1 MKLFSKRQSAK
12 QDSHVNSNNLRRS
25 KLFLAIAPVIIVPM
39 MPLITFA
46 QQDTT
51 LDEIVVVSKK
61 KIFANQSTTE
71 SMQNQQNPIT
81 SVLSSINTLPGV
93 NITEGDSFGFDDWS
107 TTINLRGF
115 QNSLSDQQVGITIDG
130 FPNGESNYG
139 GGSKANRFID
149 SSNSQGVDVSQGT
162 ADIGSRS
169 LEALGGTLNFLT
181 RNPSD
186 VSGSKV
192 QLSIGDHDA
201 LRYAASYDTGSMFN
215 DSTRLFVSASHQE
228 ATDWVNNAAEN
239 DRDHFATKLV
249 SEFGDTTVTGYL
261 AYDNVQEDN
270 YQRITLAEFESNP
283 NSDRLLDQW
292 TGIPY
297 VDQVHRRGWST
308 LRENTFGYLKLD
320 HQFESGLALSS
331 GVYLHQNEGR
341 GDWVPPQIVDVAN
354 DNGGPESEVLGG
366 STTFGGPIT
375 GAIFFVDTAGNALAP
390 RTDCVSS
397 ITFPYGGA
405 GSEYDPACYSSD
417 AIAVQSYRHTHYQK
431 DRLGFTGDLAYQM
444 NFGEI
449 DNELRAGIW
458 YEDQTREE
466 FRDWHRITDTRVGPA
481 FDSQPYYVQYD
492 REYPREVLNYY
503 VEDNLTVGAITATIG
518 IRQFFVDVE
527 RVDNFDL
534 DNRTSLNSD
543 SDVLFSGGLR
553 FDTGIDGLELFAS
566 YSENYKALGDL
577 VLERDAVD
585 TSNITPETSEN
596 VELGLRFQSA
606 KMSATVTY
614 FNNTFE
620 NRLQFF
626 GAQTAGNIP
635 NYTIGADGRYDNVG
649 GVETDGLEVSGT
661 YYLSDAVSIYSA
673 FTYTDAKY
681 VGAGLGAE
689 ADVALGIFPGNS
701 VVNTP
706 ENSFVVSADWSSDV
720 YRAGFSAKFVD
731 DRFIDIA
738 NTSVAE
744 SYTTADLYLGMNGV
758 AFADSL
764 QAIDISLVV
773 NNVFDESYLGG
784 ISGFGAW
791 IGAPRT
797 AVLSVSADF

>member
-1 MKLFSKRQSAK
+1 MKPFSK
-12 QDSHVNSNNLRRS
+12 SHLVETNSRIGSSRLKRS
-25 KLFLAIAPVIIVPM
+25 KLFIAIAPIIMTSLMPM
-39 MPLITFA
+39 TSFA
-46 QQDTT
+46 EQDIV
-51 LDEIVVVSKK
+51 LDEIVVISKK

-71 SMQNQQNPIT
+71 SMKHQQNLIT
-81 SVLSSINTLPGV
+81 SVLSTINTLPGV

-149 SSNSQGVDVSQGT
+149 SSNLQGVDVSQGT

-169 LEALGGTLNFLT
+169 LEALGGTLNFTT
-181 RNPSD
+181 RNPKDSA
-186 VSGSKV
+186 GSNV
-192 QLSIGDHDA
+192 QLSIGNHEA
-201 LRYAASYDTGSMFN
+201 LRYAASYDTGSVFN
-215 DSTRLFVSASHQE
+215 GSTRVFVSASHQE

-239 DRDHFATKLV
+239 NRDHLAAKLI
-249 SEFGDTTVTGYL
+249 SEFGNTTVTGYL

-292 TGIPY
+292 TGVPY

-308 LRENTFGYLKLD
+308 LRENTFSYLKLD
-320 HQFESGLALSS
+320 HEFDNGLSMSG
-331 GVYLHQNEGR
+331 GVYRHANEGR
-341 GDWVPPQIVDVAN
+341 GDWVPPQIVDVAS

-366 STTFGGPIT
+366 STTFGGPIN
-375 GAIFFVDTAGNALAP
+375 GAIYFVDSAGNALTP
-390 RTDCVSS
+390 REGCVSS

-405 GSEYDPACYSSD
+405 GAEYDPACYASN

-431 DRLGFTGDLAYQM
+431 DRIGFTGDLAYQTRI
-444 NFGEI
+444 GDAE
-449 DNELRAGIW
+449 NELRAGIW

-492 REYPREVLNYY
+492 REYPREVFNYY
-503 VEDNLTVGAITATIG
+503 LEDSLTIGAITATAG

-534 DNRTSLNSD
+534 DNRTNLNSD
-543 SDVLFSGGLR
+543 SDLLFSGGLR
-553 FDTGIDGLELFAS
+553 FDTSIDGLELFAS

-585 TSNITPETSEN
+585 TTDITPETSEN
-596 VELGLRFQSA
+596 VELGMRFQSN
-606 KMSATVTY
+606 KLSATVTY
-614 FNNTFE
+614 FKNTFE

-649 GVETDGLEVSGT
+649 GVETDGFEVSGT
-661 YYLSDAVSIYSA
+661 YYLSDTLSLYSA
-673 FTYTDAKY
+673 FTYTNAEY
-681 VGAGLGAE
+681 VGAGLGVE
-689 ADVALGIFPGNS
+689 ADLALGIFPGNS

-706 ENSFVVSADWSSDV
+706 ENSLVMSADWSNDI
-720 YRAGFSAKFVD
+720 YRAGLSAKFVD
-731 DRFIDIA
+731 DRYIDIA
-738 NTSVAE
+738 NTSVAQA
-744 SYTTADLYLGMNGV
+744 YTTADLYIGMNAKSLSAALEGV
-758 AFADSL
+758 
-764 QAIDISLVV
+764 DISLVV
-773 NNVFDESYLGG
+773 NNVLDESYLGG

-797 AVLSVSADF
+797 AVLSISADF

>member
-1 MKLFSKRQSAK
+1 M
-12 QDSHVNSNNLRRS
+12 LR
-25 KLFLAIAPVIIVPM
+25 LAQVVVLAPAVAATLNPIEAV
-39 MPLITFA
+39 A

-71 SMQNQQNPIT
+71 SMLDKQNPIT
-81 SVLSSINTLPGV
+81 SVLSSINALPGV
-93 NITEGDSFGFDDWS
+93 NVTEGDTFGFDDWS

-149 SSNSQGVDVSQGT
+149 SSNLQGVDVSQGT

-169 LEALGGTLNFLT
+169 LEALGGTLDFVT
-181 RNPSD
+181 RTPSETAK
-186 VSGSKV
+186 SNIQFSA
-192 QLSIGDHDA
+192 GDHDA
-201 LRYAASYDTGSMFN
+201 RRYAASYDTGSIFG
-215 DSTRLFVSASHQE
+215 DTTRMFVSASHQE
-228 ATDWVNNAAEN
+228 ATDWVNSAAEN
-239 DRDHFATKLV
+239 DRDHFAAKLV
-249 SEFGDTTVTGYL
+249 SEIGDTTITAYL
-261 AYDNVQEDN
+261 AHDDVQEDN
-270 YQRITLAEFESNP
+270 YQRITLAEFESDP
-283 NSDRLLDQW
+283 DSDRLLDQW
-292 TGIPY
+292 TGVPY
-297 VDQVHRRGWST
+297 IDQVHRRGWST
-308 LRENTFGYLKLD
+308 LRENTFAYLK
-320 HQFESGLALSS
+320 FERQLENGLALKG
-331 GVYLHQNEGR
+331 GVYTHANEGR
-341 GDWVPPQIVDVAN
+341 GDWVPPQIVNVAN
-354 DNGGPESEVLGG
+354 DNGGPESEIIGG

-375 GAIFFVDTAGNALAP
+375 GAIYFVDAAGNALSP
-390 RTDCVSS
+390 REGCTSS

-431 DRLGFTGDLAYQM
+431 DRVGITSDLAYQLT
-444 NFGEI
+444 FGDF
-449 DNELRAGIW
+449 DNELRMGIW

-466 FRDWHRITDTRVGPA
+466 FRDWHKITDTTVGPA
-481 FDSQPYYVQYD
+481 FDAQPYYVQYD
-492 REYPREVLNYY
+492 REYPREVFNYY
-503 VEDNLTVGAITATIG
+503 IEDSLTMGSVTATVG

-527 RVDNFDL
+527 RVDNFDTG
-534 DNRTSLNSD
+534 NRSTLNSD

-553 FDTGIDGLELFAS
+553 IDSGIDGLELFAS

-585 TSNITPETSEN
+585 TTNVTPETSEN
-596 VELGLRFQSA
+596 VELGLRFQSNR
-606 KMSATVTY
+606 MSATVTY

-649 GVETDGLEVSGT
+649 GIETDGFEVSGT
-661 YYLSDAVSIYSA
+661 YYASDSISLYSA
-673 FTYTDAKY
+673 FTYTNAEY
-681 VGAGLGAE
+681 VGTGLGNE
-689 ADVALGIFPGNS
+689 ADAALGIFPGNK

-706 ENSFVVSADWSSDV
+706 ENSLVVSLDWKNDI
-720 YRAGFSAKFVD
+720 YRAGLSAKYVD

-738 NTSVAE
+738 NTSVAK
-744 SYTTADLYLGMNGV
+744 SYTTADLYFGMSGA
-758 AFADSL
+758 AFGEAL
-764 QAIDISLVV
+764 EGIDVSLVV
-773 NNVFDESYLGG
+773 NNLLDESYLGG

-797 AVLSVSADF
+797 AVLSFSADF